1 MCVAVHCHHYTP
13 PLELSS
19 FKNWTLPNWAT
30 ASYPLL
36 WLQQPISSFD
46 FVSKWS
52 VPQRSAHVTSV
63 VQSETGK
70 GRLKSFTNSSC
81 SGRRAFAPMLSS
93 YQLLAI
99 MLSQLVRFCNL
110 NGIELRAGRPASHSI
125 VKYFRLR
132 HKTVC
137 ISLVKA
143 LGAALRCTLCYIS
156 ASQTGRIFFCWCCR
170 SVSGYLQSKCSL
182 FLKTWV
188 SCI

>member
-1 MCVAVHCHHYTP
+1 MEIYKENIKATGIDVKSHWSKICIEQEIPFKSRLSIQFGYTKYMCVAVHCHHYTP
-13 PLELSS
+13 PLELFS

-81 SGRRAFAPMLSS
+81 SGRRAVAPMLS
-93 YQLLAI
+93 YLPA
-99 MLSQLVRFCNL
+99 LSHHVF
-110 NGIELRAGRPASHSI
+110 PASY
-125 VKYFRLR
+125 VL
-132 HKTVC
+132 
-137 ISLVKA
+137 
-143 LGAALRCTLCYIS
+143 
-156 ASQTGRIFFCWCCR
+156 
-170 SVSGYLQSKCSL
+170 
-182 FLKTWV
+182 
-188 SCI
+188 